1 MYESDWKWW
10 SQSTNHWDGAIAGKL
25 EKGGLSYWP
34 EYRGLTKHHNW
45 AIHGNIKNQDFLTSQ
60 VCVCV
65 KTGGSVFTAICPSKF
80 GENWVLK
87 HWMYGTSWNQKKP
100 AEVGQYSFL
109 WKFTRFFTGVQ
120 ASQKKHQ
127 CFAISKGTSLLFFSG
142 TLARSTVFRNVF
154 LLKVFAEPAQFESPN
169 PASEIQVWTVPILFP
184 KFHITCPAW
193 NCFSRQFQSINLCL

>member
-87 HWMYGTSWNQKKP
+87 HWMYGTSWNQKNQQRWGNTVFYENSLVFSLVSKHLKKNIN
-100 AEVGQYSFL
+100 VSL
-109 WKFTRFFTGVQ
+109 
-120 ASQKKHQ
+120 SQKEHHFFFFPAPWRDLQ
-127 CFAISKGTSLLFFSG
+127 SLGTYNFCSKCLLNRHNLNPQTQPLRF
-142 TLARSTVFRNVF
+142 RS
-154 LLKVFAEPAQFESPN
+154 EPSPYC
-169 PASEIQVWTVPILFP
+169 S
-184 KFHITCPAW
+184 
-193 NCFSRQFQSINLCL
+193 QSFT

>member
-127 CFAISKGTSLLFFSG
+127 CFAISKGTSLLFFPAPWRDLQSLG
-142 TLARSTVFRNVF
+142 TYNFCSKCLLNRHNLNPQTQPLRFRS
-154 LLKVFAEPAQFESPN
+154 EPSPYC
-169 PASEIQVWTVPILFP
+169 S
-184 KFHITCPAW
+184 
-193 NCFSRQFQSINLCL
+193 QSFT